1 MSDNNI
7 KLIGNHKGIEIKF
20 TIDNILNN
28 EKMVSFRR
36 GSGFF
41 LVSIHRYAQKNSR
54 NNSNSR
60 HNRIVFSN

>member
-1 MSDNNI
+1 MQVLTNP
-7 KLIGNHKGIEIKF
+7 KLNA
-20 TIDNILNN
+20 NILNN

-41 LVSIHRYAQKNSR
+41 LVRINRYAQKNSR

-60 HNRIVFSN
+60 HNSNVFSN